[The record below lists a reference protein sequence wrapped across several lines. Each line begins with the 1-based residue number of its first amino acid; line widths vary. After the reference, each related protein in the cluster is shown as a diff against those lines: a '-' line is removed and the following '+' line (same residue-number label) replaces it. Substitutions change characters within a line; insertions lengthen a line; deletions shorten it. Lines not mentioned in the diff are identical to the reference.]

1 MIRLRKNAYNISM
14 RIGDDIDDYCSRCKR
29 TTDHSVAALVG
40 EDPVKVLCR
49 TCNSEHK
56 YRGNKG
62 KKEMTAAEA
71 FDKVLA
77 SVTGQLGGTPQA
89 KPSKKKKPS

>member
-1 MIRLRKNAYNISM
+1 MRL
-14 RIGDDIDDYCSRCKR
+14 GDDVDDYCSRCKR
-29 TTDHSVAALVG
+29 TTNHSVAAVVD
-40 EDPVKVLCR
+40 EQPVKVLCR

-77 SVTGQLGGTPQA
+77 SVTGQLGASTAA
-89 KPSKKKKPS
+89 KQPKKKKI